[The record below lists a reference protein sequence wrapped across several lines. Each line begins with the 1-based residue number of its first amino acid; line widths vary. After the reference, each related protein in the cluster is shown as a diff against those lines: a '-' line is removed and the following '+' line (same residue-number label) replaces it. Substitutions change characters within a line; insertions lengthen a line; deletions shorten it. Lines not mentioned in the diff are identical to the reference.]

1 MAIVSDI
8 ESLCRLGMMHLQQG
22 DPVRAKRMLFRAWQ
36 AMPGVAGLAA
46 MLSQAHKAEAVL
58 RQAQQGCNGKILF
71 VIRGYFFSYYMPL
84 LRCLPADR
92 IDLDTGDDDWGVDTE
107 AHHEARSLGY
117 VPGVRVPHS
126 EWWRYAMVV
135 ADHAIQM
142 HFPIEGP
149 EALLP
154 PVVVYLPHTTAY
166 TGDAVHPYQS
176 HCIYPFEALAL
187 QQQVQ
192 APWQRCLFT
201 GPYQFDAQDLHLM
214 HNERGVLRRQVMEAL
229 GLEDRGGPL
238 VVCYSSSLDSHVE
251 VAQGVRGLAA
261 MLHSRGGV
269 VVLKPFPDDGERY
282 AAQDMGHAL
291 VWRRAGAGGNM
302 LRLAADCV
310 LCGVAGST
318 LLSVFLTGQR
328 VLPYHTEMEREYCE
342 GNRDR
347 WRLHPRGTVKPDAN
361 PLGRAIIAAC
371 GGSSSIAD
379 TAALHVRLGALLA
392 DATYHARNEDI
403 RLRILGRSDTMQGA
417 RQTAAVLDELWQQ
430 AMGERIARR

>member
-1 MAIVSDI
+1 
-8 ESLCRLGMMHLQQG
+8 
-22 DPVRAKRMLFRAWQ
+22 
-36 AMPGVAGLAA
+36 
-46 MLSQAHKAEAVL
+46 
-58 RQAQQGCNGKILF
+58 
-71 VIRGYFFSYYMPL
+71 
-84 LRCLPADR
+84 
-92 IDLDTGDDDWGVDTE
+92 
-107 AHHEARSLGY
+107 
-117 VPGVRVPHS
+117 
-126 EWWRYAMVV
+126 
-135 ADHAIQM
+135 
-142 HFPIEGP
+142 
-149 EALLP
+149 
-154 PVVVYLPHTTAY
+154 
-166 TGDAVHPYQS
+166 
-176 HCIYPFEALAL
+176 
-187 QQQVQ
+187 
-192 APWQRCLFT
+192 
-201 GPYQFDAQDLHLM
+201 
-214 HNERGVLRRQVMEAL
+214 
-229 GLEDRGGPL
+229 
-238 VVCYSSSLDSHVE
+238 
-251 VAQGVRGLAA
+251 
-261 MLHSRGGV
+261 
-269 VVLKPFPDDGERY
+269 
-282 AAQDMGHAL
+282 
-291 VWRRAGAGGNM
+291 M